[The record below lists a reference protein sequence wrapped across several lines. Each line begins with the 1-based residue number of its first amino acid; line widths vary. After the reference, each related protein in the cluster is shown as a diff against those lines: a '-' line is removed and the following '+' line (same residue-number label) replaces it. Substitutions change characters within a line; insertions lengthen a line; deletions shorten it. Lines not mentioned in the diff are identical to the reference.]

1 MGRHGAGSDR
11 RRPRNFPPLAALF
24 SALRRLLGVPLAQVA
39 DAIGVAP
46 SSITRLEV
54 GAVRDPESAARLL
67 KALADVI
74 AHRDR
79 ASLTKDAERYT
90 RLSAGS
96 AASTLR
102 RMLAA
107 GRGRQSPAAGS

>member
-1 MGRHGAGSDR
+1 
-11 RRPRNFPPLAALF
+11 
-24 SALRRLLGVPLAQVA
+24 LLGVPLAQVA